1 MDIISHSA
9 NMAEHGS
16 SVVFTT
22 TGDNYGYQST
32 VHNEYT
38 TIRMSMSLASFV
50 VAYNT

>member
-1 MDIISHSA
+1 MDVIQHSA

-16 SVVFTT
+16 AVVFTT

-38 TIRMSMSLASFV
+38 SIRMSMLLASFV
-50 VAYNT
+50 VAHNT